1 MENQNI
7 GRMPKIVKDGSAN
20 YGRYAKV
27 IDYLEASDQYRV
39 QYKNGD
45 IRTYK
50 ASDLLFNDKCEV
62 GQYVIVNSKNYS
74 DAFLAILEERDE
86 NDHTVKVK
94 INDFATKWFE
104 ESEITKV
111 LPVHKFAIPVGEY
124 FIAKDPYRG
133 ISFTKYFT
141 VNNEFSFRDINDLV
155 PNLID
160 KAIVVTDISDE
171 DADENEE

>member
-20 YGRYAKV
+20 YGHYAKV

-62 GQYVIVNSKNYS
+62 GQYVIVNSENF
-74 DAFLAILEERDE
+74 DEAFLAVLVERDE
-86 NDHTVKVK
+86 VDRTVKVK
-94 INDFATKWFE
+94 INDFATEWVE
-104 ESEITKV
+104 EDDITKV
-111 LPVHKFAIPVGEY
+111 LPVHKFAIPVGDY

-141 VNNEFSFRDINDLV
+141 VNNEFTFRDINQFC

-160 KAIVVTDISDE
+160 KAFLIQAEAGDDE
-171 DADENEE
+171 E

>member
-62 GQYVIVNSKNYS
+62 GQYVIVNSENF
-74 DAFLAILEERDE
+74 DEAFLAVLVERDE
-86 NDHTVKVK
+86 VDRTVKVK
-94 INDFATKWFE
+94 INDFATEWVE
-104 ESEITKV
+104 EDDITKV
-111 LPVHKFAIPVGEY
+111 LPVHKFAIPVGDY

-141 VNNEFSFRDINDLV
+141 VNNEFTFRDINQFC

-160 KAIVVTDISDE
+160 KAFLIQAEAGDDE
-171 DADENEE
+171 E

>member
-1 MENQNI
+1 MENSNI

-62 GQYVIVNSKNYS
+62 GQYVIVNSENY
-74 DAFLAILEERDE
+74 DEAFLAVIIEREES
-86 NDHTVKVK
+86 DHTVKVK
-94 INDFATKWFE
+94 INDFATEWLDE
-104 ESEITKV
+104 NDITKV
-111 LPVHKFAIPVGEY
+111 LPVHKFAIPVGDY
-124 FIAKDPYRG
+124 FIVKDPYRG

-141 VNNEFSFRDINDLV
+141 VNNEFTFSDVDQFC

-160 KAIVVTDISDE
+160 KAFLIQAEAGD
-171 DADENEE
+171 NEE

>member
-1 MENQNI
+1 MKNQNI

-50 ASDLLFNDKCEV
+50 ASDLLFNDKCEA
-62 GQYVIVNSKNYS
+62 GQYVIVNSENY
-74 DAFLAILEERDE
+74 DKAFLAVLIEREES
-86 NDHTVKVK
+86 DHTVKVK
-94 INDFATKWFE
+94 INDFATEWLDE
-104 ESEITKV
+104 DDITKV
-111 LPVHKFAIPVGEY
+111 LPVHKFAIPVGDY

-141 VNNEFSFRDINDLV
+141 VNNEFSFFDINQFC

-160 KAIVVTDISDE
+160 KAFLIQAEAGD
-171 DADENEE
+171 NEE

>member
-62 GQYVIVNSKNYS
+62 GQYVIVNSENF
-74 DAFLAILEERDE
+74 DEAFLAVLVERDE
-86 NDHTVKVK
+86 VDRTVKVK
-94 INDFATKWFE
+94 INDFATEWLDE
-104 ESEITKV
+104 NDITKV
-111 LPVHKFAIPVGEY
+111 LPVHKFAIPVGDY

-141 VNNEFSFRDINDLV
+141 VNNEFTFRDISQFC

-160 KAIVVTDISDE
+160 KAFLIQAEAGDDE
-171 DADENEE
+171 E

>member
-62 GQYVIVNSKNYS
+62 GQYVIVNSENF
-74 DAFLAILEERDE
+74 DEAFLAVLVERDE
-86 NDHTVKVK
+86 VDRTVKVK
-94 INDFATKWFE
+94 INDFATEWLDE
-104 ESEITKV
+104 YDITKV
-111 LPVHKFAIPVGEY
+111 LPVHKFAIPVGDY

-141 VNNEFSFRDINDLV
+141 VNNEFTFRDINQFC

-160 KAIVVTDISDE
+160 KAFLIQAEAGDE
-171 DADENEE
+171 E

>member
-50 ASDLLFNDKCEV
+50 ASDLFFNDKCEV
-62 GQYVIVNSKNYS
+62 GQYVIVNSENY
-74 DAFLAILEERDE
+74 DEPFLAVLVERDE
-86 NDHTVKVK
+86 VDHTVKVK
-94 INDFATKWFE
+94 INDFATEWVE
-104 ESEITKV
+104 EADITKV
-111 LPVHKFAIPVGEY
+111 LPVHKFAIPVGDY

-141 VNNEFSFRDINDLV
+141 VNNEFTFRDINQFC

-160 KAIVVTDISDE
+160 KAFLIQAEAGDDE
-171 DADENEE
+171 E

>member
-62 GQYVIVNSKNYS
+62 GQYVIVNSENY
-74 DAFLAILEERDE
+74 DEAFLAVLIEREES
-86 NDHTVKVK
+86 DHTVKVK
-94 INDFATKWFE
+94 INDFATEWLDE
-104 ESEITKV
+104 DEITKV
-111 LPVHKFAIPVGEY
+111 LPTHKFKIPVGDY

-141 VNNEFSFRDINDLV
+141 VNNEFTFRDIDQV
-155 PNLID
+155 CPNLID
-160 KAIVVTDISDE
+160 KAFLIQAEAGDDE
-171 DADENEE
+171 E

>member
-1 MENQNI
+1 MENSNI

-27 IDYLEASDQYRV
+27 IGYLEASDQYRV

-50 ASDLLFNDKCEV
+50 ASDLLFNDKCEI
-62 GQYVIVNSKNYS
+62 GQYVIINSENY
-74 DAFLAILEERDE
+74 DEAFLAVLVEREES
-86 NDHTVKVK
+86 DHTVKVK
-94 INDFATKWFE
+94 INDFATEWLDE
-104 ESEITKV
+104 DDITKV
-111 LPVHKFAIPVGEY
+111 LPVHKFAIPVGDY

-141 VNNEFSFRDINDLV
+141 VNNEFTFRDINQFCS
-155 PNLID
+155 NLID
-160 KAIVVTDISDE
+160 KAFLIQAEAGDDE
-171 DADENEE
+171 E

>member
-50 ASDLLFNDKCEV
+50 ASDLLFNDKCEA
-62 GQYVIVNSKNYS
+62 GQYVIVNSENY
-74 DAFLAILEERDE
+74 DEAFLAVLVERDE
-86 NDHTVKVK
+86 VDRTVKVK
-94 INDFATKWFE
+94 INNFATEWLDE
-104 ESEITKV
+104 NDITKV
-111 LPVHKFAIPVGEY
+111 LPVHKFAIPVGDY

-141 VNNEFSFRDINDLV
+141 VNNEFTFRDINQFC
-155 PNLID
+155 PSLID
-160 KAIVVTDISDE
+160 KAFLIQAEAGDDE
-171 DADENEE
+171 E

>member
-7 GRMPKIVKDGSAN
+7 GRMPKIIKDGSAN

-62 GQYVIVNSKNYS
+62 GQYVIVNSENY
-74 DAFLAILEERDE
+74 DEAFLAVLVERDE
-86 NDHTVKVK
+86 VDRTVKVK
-94 INDFATKWFE
+94 INNFATEWLDE
-104 ESEITKV
+104 NDITKV
-111 LPVHKFAIPVGEY
+111 LPVHKFAIPVGDY

-141 VNNEFSFRDINDLV
+141 VNNEFTFRDINQFC

-160 KAIVVTDISDE
+160 KAFLIQAEAGDDE
-171 DADENEE
+171 E

>member
-62 GQYVIVNSKNYS
+62 GQYVIVNSENF
-74 DAFLAILEERDE
+74 DEAFLAVLVERDE
-86 NDHTVKVK
+86 VDRTVKVK
-94 INDFATKWFE
+94 INDFTTEWLDE
-104 ESEITKV
+104 NDITKV
-111 LPVHKFAIPVGEY
+111 LPVHKFAIPVGDY

-141 VNNEFSFRDINDLV
+141 VNNEFSFHDINQFC

-160 KAIVVTDISDE
+160 KAFLIQAETGDDE
-171 DADENEE
+171 E

>member
-62 GQYVIVNSKNYS
+62 GQYVIVNSENF
-74 DAFLAILEERDE
+74 DEAFLAVLVEREESD
-86 NDHTVKVK
+86 NTVKVK
-94 INDFATKWFE
+94 INDFTTEWLDE
-104 ESEITKV
+104 NDITKV
-111 LPVHKFAIPVGEY
+111 LPVHKFAIPVGDY

-141 VNNEFSFRDINDLV
+141 VNNEFSFHDINQFC

-160 KAIVVTDISDE
+160 KAFLIQAETGDDKE
-171 DADENEE
+171 

>member
-1 MENQNI
+1 MTNQNI
-7 GRMPKIVKDGSAN
+7 GRMPKIVKAGSAN
-20 YGRYAKV
+20 NGRYAKV

-62 GQYVIVNSKNYS
+62 GQYVIVNSENY
-74 DAFLAILEERDE
+74 DKAFLAVLIEREES
-86 NDHTVKVK
+86 DHTVKVK
-94 INDFATKWFE
+94 INDFATEWLDE
-104 ESEITKV
+104 DEITKV
-111 LPVHKFAIPVGEY
+111 LPVHKFAIPVGDY

-141 VNNEFSFRDINDLV
+141 ANNEFSFRDINTLV

-160 KAIVVTDISDE
+160 KAILVVDK
-171 DADENEE
+171 NEE

>member
-20 YGRYAKV
+20 YGRYAKA

-62 GQYVIVNSKNYS
+62 GQYVIVNSENY
-74 DAFLAILEERDE
+74 DEAFLAVLIEREES
-86 NDHTVKVK
+86 DHTVKVK
-94 INDFATKWFE
+94 INDFATEWLDE
-104 ESEITKV
+104 DEITKV
-111 LPVHKFAIPVGEY
+111 LPVHKFKIPVGDY

-141 VNNEFSFRDINDLV
+141 VNNEFSFRDINQFC

-160 KAIVVTDISDE
+160 KAFLIQAEAGDT
-171 DADENEE
+171 EE

>member
-62 GQYVIVNSKNYS
+62 GQYVIVNSENY
-74 DAFLAILEERDE
+74 DEAFLAVLIEREES
-86 NDHTVKVK
+86 DHTVKVK
-94 INDFATKWFE
+94 INDFATEWLDE
-104 ESEITKV
+104 DEITKV
-111 LPVHKFAIPVGEY
+111 LPTHKFKIPVGDY

-141 VNNEFSFRDINDLV
+141 VNNEFTFRDIDQFC

-160 KAIVVTDISDE
+160 KAFLIQAEAGDDE
-171 DADENEE
+171 E

>member
-1 MENQNI
+1 MENSNI

-62 GQYVIVNSKNYS
+62 GQYVIVNSENYNE
-74 DAFLAILEERDE
+74 AFLAVLVERDE
-86 NDHTVKVK
+86 GDRTVKVK
-94 INDFATKWFE
+94 INDFATEWVE
-104 ESEITKV
+104 EGEITKV
-111 LPVHKFAIPVGEY
+111 LPVHKFAIQVGDY

-141 VNNEFSFRDINDLV
+141 VNNEFTFRDINQFC

-160 KAIVVTDISDE
+160 KAFLIQAEAGD
-171 DADENEE
+171 NEE

>member
-1 MENQNI
+1 MENSNI

-62 GQYVIVNSKNYS
+62 SQYVIVNSENY
-74 DAFLAILEERDE
+74 DEAFLAVLVEREES
-86 NDHTVKVK
+86 DHTVKVK
-94 INDFATKWFE
+94 INDFATEWLDE
-104 ESEITKV
+104 DDITKV
-111 LPVHKFAIPVGEY
+111 LPVHKFAIPVGDY

-141 VNNEFSFRDINDLV
+141 VNNEFTFRDINQFC

-160 KAIVVTDISDE
+160 KAFLIQAEAGDDE
-171 DADENEE
+171 E

>member
-62 GQYVIVNSKNYS
+62 GQYVIVNSENY
-74 DAFLAILEERDE
+74 DEAFLAVLVERDE
-86 NDHTVKVK
+86 VDRTVKVK
-94 INDFATKWFE
+94 INDFATEWVQE
-104 ESEITKV
+104 DDITKV
-111 LPVHKFAIPVGEY
+111 LPVHKFAIPVGDY

-141 VNNEFSFRDINDLV
+141 VNNEFSIRDINQFC

-160 KAIVVTDISDE
+160 KAFLIQAEAGDDE
-171 DADENEE
+171 E

>member
-62 GQYVIVNSKNYS
+62 GQYVIVNSENY
-74 DAFLAILEERDE
+74 DEAFLAVIIEREES
-86 NDHTVKVK
+86 DHTVKVK
-94 INDFATKWFE
+94 INDFATEWLYE
-104 ESEITKV
+104 NDITKV
-111 LPVHKFAIPVGEY
+111 LPVHKFAIPVGDY

-141 VNNEFSFRDINDLV
+141 VNNEFTFRDINQFC

-160 KAIVVTDISDE
+160 KAFLIQAEAGDDE
-171 DADENEE
+171 E

>member
-1 MENQNI
+1 MENSNI

-62 GQYVIVNSKNYS
+62 GQYVIVNSENY
-74 DAFLAILEERDE
+74 DEAFLAVLVEREES
-86 NDHTVKVK
+86 DHTVKVK
-94 INDFATKWFE
+94 INDFATEWLDE
-104 ESEITKV
+104 NDITKV
-111 LPVHKFAIPVGEY
+111 LPVHKFAIPVGDY

-141 VNNEFSFRDINDLV
+141 VNNEFTFRDINQFCS
-155 PNLID
+155 NLID
-160 KAIVVTDISDE
+160 KAFLIQAEAGDDE
-171 DADENEE
+171 E

>member
-1 MENQNI
+1 MENSNI

-62 GQYVIVNSKNYS
+62 GQYVIVNSENHDK
-74 DAFLAILEERDE
+74 AFLAVLVERDE
-86 NDHTVKVK
+86 VDRTVKVK
-94 INDFATKWFE
+94 INDFATEWLDE
-104 ESEITKV
+104 NDITKV
-111 LPVHKFAIPVGEY
+111 LPVHKFAIPVGDY

-141 VNNEFSFRDINDLV
+141 VNNEFTFRDINQFC

-160 KAIVVTDISDE
+160 KAFLIQAEAGDDE
-171 DADENEE
+171 E

>member
-62 GQYVIVNSKNYS
+62 GQYVIVNSENY
-74 DAFLAILEERDE
+74 DEAFLAVLVERDE
-86 NDHTVKVK
+86 DDRTVKVK
-94 INDFATKWFE
+94 INDFATEWVQE
-104 ESEITKV
+104 DDITKV
-111 LPVHKFAIPVGEY
+111 LPVHKFAIPVGDY

-141 VNNEFSFRDINDLV
+141 VNNEFSFRDINQFC

-160 KAIVVTDISDE
+160 KAFLIQAEAGDDE
-171 DADENEE
+171 E

>member
-39 QYKNGD
+39 QYKNGN

-50 ASDLLFNDKCEV
+50 ASDLLFNDKCEI
-62 GQYVIVNSKNYS
+62 GQYVIVNSENYS
-74 DAFLAILEERDE
+74 NAFLAILEERDDD
-86 NDHTVKVK
+86 DHTVKVK
-94 INDFATKWFE
+94 INDFATEWFE
-104 ESEITKV
+104 EGEITKV
-111 LPVHKFAIPVGEY
+111 LPVHKFKIPVGDY

-160 KAIVVTDISDE
+160 KATLVTDK
-171 DADENEE
+171 DENEDKE

>member
-62 GQYVIVNSKNYS
+62 GQYVIVNSENY
-74 DAFLAILEERDE
+74 DEPFLAVLVERDE
-86 NDHTVKVK
+86 VDRTVKVK
-94 INDFATKWFE
+94 INDFATEWLDE
-104 ESEITKV
+104 DDITKV
-111 LPVHKFAIPVGEY
+111 LPVHKFAIPVGNY

-141 VNNEFSFRDINDLV
+141 VNNEFTFRDINQFC

-160 KAIVVTDISDE
+160 KAFLIQAEAGDDE
-171 DADENEE
+171 E

>member
-1 MENQNI
+1 MENSNI

-62 GQYVIVNSKNYS
+62 GQYVIVNSENF
-74 DAFLAILEERDE
+74 DEAFLAVLVERDE
-86 NDHTVKVK
+86 VDRTVKVK
-94 INDFATKWFE
+94 INDFATEWVE
-104 ESEITKV
+104 EDDITKV
-111 LPVHKFAIPVGEY
+111 LPVHKFAIPVGDY

-141 VNNEFSFRDINDLV
+141 VNNEFSFRDINQFC

-160 KAIVVTDISDE
+160 KALLIQAEAGDDE
-171 DADENEE
+171 E

>member
-7 GRMPKIVKDGSAN
+7 GRMPKIVKEGSAN

-62 GQYVIVNSKNYS
+62 GQYVIVNSENY
-74 DAFLAILEERDE
+74 DEAFLAVLVERDE
-86 NDHTVKVK
+86 VDHTVKVK
-94 INDFATKWFE
+94 INDFATEWLDE
-104 ESEITKV
+104 NDITKV
-111 LPVHKFAIPVGEY
+111 LPVHKFAIPVGDY

-141 VNNEFSFRDINDLV
+141 VNNEFTFRDINQFC

-160 KAIVVTDISDE
+160 KAFLIQAEAGNDDE
-171 DADENEE
+171 

>member
-7 GRMPKIVKDGSAN
+7 GRMPKIVKEGSAN

-62 GQYVIVNSKNYS
+62 GQYVIVNSENY
-74 DAFLAILEERDE
+74 DEAFLAVLVERDE
-86 NDHTVKVK
+86 VDRTVKVK
-94 INDFATKWFE
+94 INDFATEWLDE
-104 ESEITKV
+104 NDITKV
-111 LPVHKFAIPVGEY
+111 LPVHKFAIPVGDY

-141 VNNEFSFRDINDLV
+141 VNNEFTFRDINQFCQ
-155 PNLID
+155 NLID
-160 KAIVVTDISDE
+160 KAFLIQAEAGDDDE
-171 DADENEE
+171 

>member
-62 GQYVIVNSKNYS
+62 GQYVIVNSENY
-74 DAFLAILEERDE
+74 DEAFLAVLVERDE
-86 NDHTVKVK
+86 VDRTVKVK
-94 INDFATKWFE
+94 INNFATEWLDE
-104 ESEITKV
+104 NDITKV
-111 LPVHKFAIPVGEY
+111 LPVHKFAIPVGDY

-141 VNNEFSFRDINDLV
+141 VNNEFTFRDINQFC

-160 KAIVVTDISDE
+160 KAFLIQAEAGDDE
-171 DADENEE
+171 E

>member
-62 GQYVIVNSKNYS
+62 GQYVIVNSENY
-74 DAFLAILEERDE
+74 DEAFLAVLVERDE
-86 NDHTVKVK
+86 VDRTVKVK
-94 INDFATKWFE
+94 INDFATEWVGE
-104 ESEITKV
+104 DDITKV
-111 LPVHKFAIPVGEY
+111 LPVHKFAIPVGDY

-141 VNNEFSFRDINDLV
+141 VNNEFTFRDINQFC

-160 KAIVVTDISDE
+160 KAFLIQAEAGDDDE
-171 DADENEE
+171 

>member
-1 MENQNI
+1 MTNSNI
-7 GRMPKIVKDGSAN
+7 GRMPKIVKAGSAN
-20 YGRYAKV
+20 NGRYAKV

-62 GQYVIVNSKNYS
+62 GRYVIVNSENYG
-74 DAFLAILEERDE
+74 DAFLAVLLERDVD
-86 NDHTVKVK
+86 DHTVKVK
-94 INDFATKWFE
+94 INGFATDWVDE
-104 ESEITKV
+104 EDITKV
-111 LPVHKFAIPVGEY
+111 LPVHKFKIPVGDY

-141 VNNEFSFRDINDLV
+141 ENNAFSFRDIKQYI

-160 KAIVVTDISDE
+160 KAILIKD
-171 DADENEE
+171 

>member
-1 MENQNI
+1 MENSNI

-62 GQYVIVNSKNYS
+62 GQYVIVNSENYNE
-74 DAFLAILEERDE
+74 AFLAVLVERDE
-86 NDHTVKVK
+86 GDRTVKVK
-94 INDFATKWFE
+94 INDFATEWVE
-104 ESEITKV
+104 EGEITKV
-111 LPVHKFAIPVGEY
+111 LPVHKFAIQVGDY

-141 VNNEFSFRDINDLV
+141 VNNEFTFRDINQFC

-160 KAIVVTDISDE
+160 KAFLIQAEAGDDE
-171 DADENEE
+171 E

>member
-62 GQYVIVNSKNYS
+62 GQYVIVNSENY
-74 DAFLAILEERDE
+74 DEAFLAVLVERDE
-86 NDHTVKVK
+86 IDRTVKVK
-94 INDFATKWFE
+94 INNFATEWLDE
-104 ESEITKV
+104 NDITKV
-111 LPVHKFAIPVGEY
+111 LPVHKFAIPVGDY

-141 VNNEFSFRDINDLV
+141 VNNEFTFRDINQFC

-160 KAIVVTDISDE
+160 KAFLIQAEAGDDE
-171 DADENEE
+171 E

>member
-62 GQYVIVNSKNYS
+62 GQYVIVNSENF
-74 DAFLAILEERDE
+74 DEAFLAVLVERDE
-86 NDHTVKVK
+86 VDRTVKVK
-94 INDFATKWFE
+94 INNFATEWVE
-104 ESEITKV
+104 EDDITKV
-111 LPVHKFAIPVGEY
+111 LPVHKFAIPVGDY

-141 VNNEFSFRDINDLV
+141 VNNEFTFRDINQFCQ
-155 PNLID
+155 NLID
-160 KAIVVTDISDE
+160 KAFLIQAEAGDDDE
-171 DADENEE
+171 

>member
-62 GQYVIVNSKNYS
+62 GQYVIVNSENF
-74 DAFLAILEERDE
+74 DEAFLAVLVERDE
-86 NDHTVKVK
+86 VDRTVKVK
-94 INDFATKWFE
+94 INDFATEWLDE
-104 ESEITKV
+104 NDITKV
-111 LPVHKFAIPVGEY
+111 LPVHKFAIPVGDY

-141 VNNEFSFRDINDLV
+141 VNNEFTFRDINQFC

-160 KAIVVTDISDE
+160 KAFLIQAEAGDDE
-171 DADENEE
+171 E

>member
-62 GQYVIVNSKNYS
+62 GQYVIVNSENF
-74 DAFLAILEERDE
+74 DEAFLAVLVERDE
-86 NDHTVKVK
+86 VDRTVKVK
-94 INDFATKWFE
+94 INNFATEWVE
-104 ESEITKV
+104 EDDITKV
-111 LPVHKFAIPVGEY
+111 LPVHKFAIPVGDY

-141 VNNEFSFRDINDLV
+141 VNNEFTFRDINQFCL
-155 PNLID
+155 NLID
-160 KAIVVTDISDE
+160 KAFLIQAEAGDDDE
-171 DADENEE
+171 

>member
-62 GQYVIVNSKNYS
+62 GQYVIVNSENY
-74 DAFLAILEERDE
+74 DEAFLAVLVERDE
-86 NDHTVKVK
+86 VDRTVKVK
-94 INDFATKWFE
+94 INDFATEWVE
-104 ESEITKV
+104 ENDITKV
-111 LPVHKFAIPVGEY
+111 LPVHKFAIQVGDY

-141 VNNEFSFRDINDLV
+141 VNNEFTFRDINQFC

-160 KAIVVTDISDE
+160 KAFLIQAEAGDDE
-171 DADENEE
+171 E

>member
-62 GQYVIVNSKNYS
+62 GQYVIVNSENY
-74 DAFLAILEERDE
+74 DNTFLAILIEHDE
-86 NDHTVKVK
+86 LDHTVKVK
-94 INDFATKWFE
+94 INDFATEWFE
-104 ESEITKV
+104 EDEITKV
-111 LPVHKFAIPVGEY
+111 LPVHKFAIPVGDY

-141 VNNEFSFRDINDLV
+141 VNNEFSISDIKEFC

-160 KAIVVTDISDE
+160 KVFLIQPEAGD
-171 DADENEE
+171 NEE

>member
-62 GQYVIVNSKNYS
+62 GQYVIVNSENY
-74 DAFLAILEERDE
+74 DEAFLAVLVEREESD
-86 NDHTVKVK
+86 NTVKVK
-94 INDFATKWFE
+94 INDFATEWLDE
-104 ESEITKV
+104 NDITKV
-111 LPVHKFAIPVGEY
+111 LPVHKFAIPVGDY

-141 VNNEFSFRDINDLV
+141 VNNEFSFRDIDQFCS
-155 PNLID
+155 NLID
-160 KAIVVTDISDE
+160 KAFLIQAEAGDDE
-171 DADENEE
+171 E